1 MEDQELRELLK
12 NLHTEIKHTHGV
24 DEKDREL
31 LQHLEKDILELLE
44 RSDDRLADQPNPSSV
59 LNVEESLYH
68 FEATHAEL
76 SEMINRL
83 MAVLGNAGI

>member
-1 MEDQELRELLK
+1 MEDQELRDLL
-12 NLHTEIKHTHGV
+12 NDLHTEIKHTRSV

-44 RSDDRLADQPNPSSV
+44 RTENQAEPPNPSTV
-59 LNVEESLYH
+59 LRLEESVYH
-68 FEATHAEL
+68 FEATHASL
-76 SEMINRL
+76 SDMLNRL